1 MAVSVSSIGESFVAE
16 KPRQLLEGAFMTL
29 SVGGMTLADYDV
41 APDGKRFVMMQ
52 GEQQAQEMKAT
63 FVFNWF
69 DDLRRTFSPGR

>member
-1 MAVSVSSIGESFVAE
+1 M
-16 KPRQLLEGAFMTL
+16 L
-29 SVGGMTLADYDV
+29 
-41 APDGKRFVMMQ
+41 Q